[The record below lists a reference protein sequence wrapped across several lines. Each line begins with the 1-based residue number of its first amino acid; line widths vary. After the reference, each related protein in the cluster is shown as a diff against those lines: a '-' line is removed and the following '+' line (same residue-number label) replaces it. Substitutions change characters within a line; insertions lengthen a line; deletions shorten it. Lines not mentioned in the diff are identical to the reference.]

1 MHIKPIA
8 LSFELNKKTNGRI
21 QLFPFGRFY
30 SQDGRTEGAGGWY
43 VDDTNGYALAED
55 INQLKIKL
63 MIDYEHQTL
72 FIEKNGKPN
81 PAAGW
86 METAEYISGEGIF
99 VDVDW
104 TKKAHQQIRDGEYRY
119 ISPLF
124 LTEPDGKV
132 TKVLNAALTNRPACH
147 DLAEAVAFSSQFHQH
162 QHKKD
167 NSMLELLR
175 QLFGTPEAT
184 EDEIKQKLT
193 ALSAAKGDSL
203 VALSDVYGKLKEK
216 DSEVVALNAKVGAE
230 PDPSKY
236 VPLSAMKDVQD
247 KLNALSAQ
255 VQGDK
260 VNDLIQTALSDG
272 RLLPSQ
278 KDWAEK
284 LGKSDITALSDYL
297 AVATPNQALAGGHQ
311 AKDDPNKGKPVALSA
326 EQQAAAK
333 MLGISDADY
342 IKKYQS
348 QEAK

>member
-1 MHIKPIA
+1 
-8 LSFELNKKTNGRI
+8 
-21 QLFPFGRFY
+21 
-30 SQDGRTEGAGGWY
+30 
-43 VDDTNGYALAED
+43 
-55 INQLKIKL
+55 
-63 MIDYEHQTL
+63 
-72 FIEKNGKPN
+72 
-81 PAAGW
+81 
-86 METAEYISGEGIF
+86 
-99 VDVDW
+99 
-104 TKKAHQQIRDGEYRY
+104 
-119 ISPLF
+119 
-124 LTEPDGKV
+124 
-132 TKVLNAALTNRPACH
+132 
-147 DLAEAVAFSSQFHQH
+147 
-162 QHKKD
+162 
-167 NSMLELLR
+167 MLELLH
-175 QLFGTPEAT
+175 QLFGMLEAT

-193 ALSAAKGDSL
+193 ALSAAKGDSP

-311 AKDDPNKGKPVALSA
+311 ANEDPNKGNVVALSA
-326 EQQAAAK
+326 AEQAAARA
-333 MLGISDADY
+333 LGMTEAEY
-342 IKKYQS
+342 IKANKEQ
-348 QEAK
+348 K